1 MKSRT
6 LTKTT
11 LTLAAGAFLVATSA
25 SNAAVTL
32 TQVGATT
39 SWDINI
45 DPITFTA
52 NSSVANVEWLI
63 FEDYFSANATVSGT
77 HVSGT
82 LDVSVNGGIATG
94 LTPFATTG
102 TWGSAAFG
110 PLDSNDLL
118 INIFGVAPSLSG
130 GDTVTVSGS
139 LRFSSTV
146 GLAPV
151 AGPVNAAFWNSGD
164 IIRTDEVSVAT
175 TVPEPGTTVLLGL
188 AGLALIRRRRK

>member
-1 MKSRT
+1 MKSTT

-11 LTLAAGAFLVATSA
+11 LTLATAALLAATSA

-39 SWDINI
+39 NWDINI
-45 DPITFTA
+45 APITFTA
-52 NSSVANVEWLI
+52 NSNVENVEWLI

-82 LDVSVNGGIATG
+82 LDVSVNGGTTIN
-94 LTPFATTG
+94 LTPFSTTG

-110 PLDSNDLL
+110 PLDSNDLFV
-118 INIFGVAPSLSG
+118 NIFGVAPSLSD

-139 LRFSSTV
+139 LRFSTTDV
-146 GLAPV
+146 LTPV
-151 AGPVNAAFWNSGD
+151 AGPVNAALWNSGD
-164 IIRTDEVSVAT
+164 IIRTDVVSVAT
-175 TVPEPGTTVLLGL
+175 MVPEPGTTALLGL
-188 AGLALIRRRRK
+188 GGLALILRRRK